1 MCLGIREG
9 RRGLWSR
16 SSTPGVLRRR
26 PTLLG
31 RAMTHRSR
39 HDYKRG
45 KERVEGKERETRN
58 SSPSM
63 ISSERDQLAI
73 RQFLFFL
80 FFPLSL
86 LRLLH
91 MRFQIDLEFLSPG
104 SVLSPKFMT
113 ERAVGAFISVVHRY
127 VPRFKVSKVVVVG
140 KKKVEVSRAAS
151 YAYLGIVGAL
161 ATACLSSYSQSARY
175 NQRPS

>member
-1 MCLGIREG
+1 
-9 RRGLWSR
+9 
-16 SSTPGVLRRR
+16 
-26 PTLLG
+26 
-31 RAMTHRSR
+31 
-39 HDYKRG
+39 
-45 KERVEGKERETRN
+45 
-58 SSPSM
+58 
-63 ISSERDQLAI
+63 
-73 RQFLFFL
+73 
-80 FFPLSL
+80 
-86 LRLLH
+86 
-91 MRFQIDLEFLSPG
+91 
-104 SVLSPKFMT
+104 MT

>member
-113 ERAVGAFISVVHRY
+113 ERAVGAFISVV
-127 VPRFKVSKVVVVG
+127 VVVG
-140 KKKVEVSRAAS
+140 KKKVEVSRAAP
-151 YAYLGIVGAL
+151 YAYLGTVGTL